1 RLIVAFTSW
10 RKKRNPEDPDKLL
23 TEMSS
28 VLWEAPENP
37 PEDVNTPAESGRL
50 LAQTVGLDRKAETP
64 EGSQSF
70 DPASRIPSDP
80 LSLQR
85 EARLQEQMSLAK
97 EAILRSLQTEA
108 DTVVGRL
115 RASHSESEA
124 LIAKAEEVRQKL
136 ESEVEK
142 SQGYVQEAS
151 RQALGSVMEEWQGR
165 ISKELDGSSRSLVEQ
180 ARGQMLEE
188 M

>member
-1 RLIVAFTSW
+1 MAFTSW

-37 PEDVNTPAESGRL
+37 PEDVNAPAESGRL
-50 LAQTVGLDRKAETP
+50 LAQTAGLDGKAETP

-70 DPASRIPSDP
+70 HPASRITSDP

-97 EAILRSLQTEA
+97 EAILRSLQAEA
-108 DTVVGRL
+108 GGLRL
-115 RASHSESEA
+115 SGAG
-124 LIAKAEEVRQKL
+124 
-136 ESEVEK
+136 
-142 SQGYVQEAS
+142 SQAAGYE
-151 RQALGSVMEEWQGR
+151 RLHVM
-165 ISKELDGSSRSLVEQ
+165 SSSWP
-180 ARGQMLEE
+180 A
-188 M
+188 